1 MKRILLLSL
10 VFLTLGI
17 NAQTKEVTGQ
27 DILNMRSCYEK
38 IKSHG
43 LQQKCI
49 DIDGEQFNVMS
60 ERDFARENIMVSDK
74 EELQK
79 ISDLIHYEKVGIN
92 GKFVS
97 VTDRKSMRELFG
109 EGHRG
114 QMLYEQATMSY
125 SQEGTFQLM
134 CHGISDQKHNPLDK
148 ISIDGK
154 IIDAE
159 RTSKII
165 LKEMEGYEI
174 ITKYTNRPLVV
185 VLHACGVGGISE
197 NSFASQLSG
206 YLAEKSPNIYVVAAP
221 GNIYPVAS
229 WPYKEIVKDKNGNWV
244 KWNCFYNGK
253 FLVEGEK
260 DFEATVT
267 KIQRQYKNKSR

>member
-1 MKRILLLSL
+1 MKRILLLPII
-10 VFLTLGI
+10 FLTFGMH
-17 NAQTKEVTGQ
+17 AQTKEVTEQ

-38 IKSHG
+38 IKSHS

-49 DIDGEQFNVMS
+49 DIDGEKFNIMS
-60 ERDFARENIMVSDK
+60 ERDFARENIIVSDRD
-74 EELQK
+74 ELQK
-79 ISDLIHYEKVGIN
+79 VSDLIHYEKVGVN

-97 VTDRKSMRELFG
+97 IVDRKSMRELFG
-109 EGHRG
+109 EGHQG
-114 QMLYEQATMSY
+114 QMLFDQATMSY
-125 SQEGTFQLM
+125 SQDGTFQLM
-134 CHGISDQKHNPLDK
+134 CHGVSDQTHNSLDK

-159 RTSKII
+159 RASKII

-174 ITKYTNRPLVV
+174 ITKYTNHPLVV
-185 VLHACGVGGISE
+185 VIHACGVGGVSD
-197 NSFASQLSG
+197 NSFAAKLSG
-206 YLAEKSPNIYVVAAP
+206 LLAAKSPNIYVVAAP

-229 WPYKEIVKDKNGNWV
+229 WPYKEVVKDKNGNWT
-244 KWNCFYNGK
+244 KWNCFYKGK

-267 KIQRQYKNKSR
+267 IIQRQYKNKSR

>member
-1 MKRILLLSL
+1 MKRILLIVAILLS
-10 VFLTLGI
+10 I
-17 NAQTKEVTGQ
+17 QAQAQTDEVSVQ
-27 DILNMRSCYEK
+27 DILRLKSCYEK

-49 DIDGEQFNVMS
+49 DIDGEKFNVMS

-79 ISDLIHYEKVGIN
+79 VSDLIHYEKVGVN
-92 GKFVS
+92 GKFAS
-97 VTDRKSMRELFG
+97 IMDRKSMRELFG
-109 EGHRG
+109 EGPRG
-114 QMLYEQATMSY
+114 QMLFEQATMNY
-125 SQEGTFQLM
+125 SQDGTFQLM
-134 CHGISDQKHNPLDK
+134 CHGVSDQTHNSLDR

-154 IIDAE
+154 IIDAK
-159 RTSKII
+159 RAARII

-174 ITKYTNRPLVV
+174 ITKYTERPLVV
-185 VLHACGVGGISE
+185 VIHACGVGGTSE

-206 YLAEKSPNIYVVAAP
+206 YLSEKSPNIYVVAAP
-221 GNIYPVAS
+221 GEIYPVTS
-229 WPYKEIVKDKNGNWV
+229 WPYKEIVKDKNGNWA
-244 KWNCFYNGK
+244 KWNCFYKGK